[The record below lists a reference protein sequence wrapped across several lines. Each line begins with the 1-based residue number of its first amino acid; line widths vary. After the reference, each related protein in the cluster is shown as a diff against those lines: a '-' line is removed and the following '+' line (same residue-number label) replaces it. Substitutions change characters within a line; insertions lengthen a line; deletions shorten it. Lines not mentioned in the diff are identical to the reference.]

1 MVLEMSRKKMLS
13 FTQFIKRF
21 PNEKACVE
29 YLYSVKWPQGFEC
42 PVCGCRH
49 GYTLKNRRQYQCA
62 NCRHQTSLT
71 ANTVM
76 HRSHL
81 PLTKWFWAIYLIAC
95 DKRGISALALAG
107 KIEVCY
113 ETAWNM
119 LRRIRAA
126 MEMRDEH
133 YVLQGI
139 VEFDDSYFGA
149 GKKGNIPG
157 QGGRA
162 RGNQAVFVAVS
173 KDEKGNPAY
182 LKMQLTPNVQSASIE
197 AFASSR
203 IAYAST
209 VQTDGFNAYRKPLA
223 KRYNHE
229 WEVFNPDGELLK
241 WLHHMIG
248 NAKTFI
254 NGTYHGT
261 STKHLQMYL
270 SEFCY
275 RFNRRKLGGAIFDRL
290 LIAIAG

>member
-1 MVLEMSRKKMLS
+1 MSKKKMLS

-29 YLYSVKWPQGFEC
+29 YLHKIKWPDGFEC

-49 GYTLKNRRQYQCA
+49 GYALKNRRQYQCA
-62 NCRHQTSLT
+62 RCRHQTSLT

-81 PLTKWFWAIYLIAC
+81 PLTKWFWAIYLVAC

-113 ETAWNM
+113 ESAWNM

-126 MEMRDEH
+126 MEMREER

-157 QGGRA
+157 KGGRA

-182 LKMQLTPNVQSASIE
+182 LRMQLTPNVQSTSIE
-197 AFASSR
+197 AFARSR
-203 IAYAST
+203 IAFAST
-209 VQTDGFNAYRKPLA
+209 VQTDGFNAYRTPLA

-290 LIAIAG
+290 LVAIAG

>member
-1 MVLEMSRKKMLS
+1 MSKKKMLS

-42 PVCGCRH
+42 PVCGYHH

-62 NCRHQTSLT
+62 RCRHQTSLT

-81 PLTKWFWAIYLIAC
+81 PLTKWFWAIYLVAC

-157 QGGRA
+157 KGGRA

-182 LKMQLTPNVQSASIE
+182 LRMQLTPNVQSSSIE
-197 AFASSR
+197 AFARSR
-203 IAYAST
+203 IAFAST
-209 VQTDGFNAYRKPLA
+209 VQTDGFNAYRTPLA

-248 NAKTFI
+248 NAKTFV

-290 LIAIAG
+290 LVAIAG

>member
-1 MVLEMSRKKMLS
+1 MVLRMSKKKMLS

-21 PNEKACVE
+21 PNEKACVD
-29 YLYSVKWPQGFEC
+29 YLYNIKWPHGFVC

-49 GYTLKNRRQYQCA
+49 CYVLKTRRHYQCA
-62 NCRHQTSLT
+62 NCRHQSSLT

-81 PLTKWFWAIYLIAC
+81 PLTKWFWAIYLVAC

-119 LRRIRAA
+119 LRRIRGA
-126 MEMRDEH
+126 MEMRDER
-133 YVLQGI
+133 YVLSGI

-149 GKKGNIPG
+149 KIKGVR
-157 QGGRA
+157 GRGA
-162 RGNQAVFVAVS
+162 GNQPVFVAVS
-173 KDEKGNPAY
+173 KDENGHPVY
-182 LKMQLTPNVQSASIE
+182 LKMQTADNIQRPSVSAFVSENI
-197 AFASSR
+197 SSG
-203 IAYAST
+203 ST
-209 VQTDGFNAYRKPLA
+209 VQTDGFRSYRQPLA
-223 KRYNHE
+223 QGGYIHE
-229 WEVFNPDGELLK
+229 YQNFSTDGELLK
-241 WLHHMIG
+241 WLHSIIG
-248 NAKTFI
+248 NAKAFI

-275 RFNRRKLGGAIFDRL
+275 RFNRRLFNGAIFDRL
-290 LIAIAG
+290 LVAIAA

>member
-1 MVLEMSRKKMLS
+1 
-13 FTQFIKRF
+13 
-21 PNEKACVE
+21 
-29 YLYSVKWPQGFEC
+29 
-42 PVCGCRH
+42 
-49 GYTLKNRRQYQCA
+49 
-62 NCRHQTSLT
+62 
-71 ANTVM
+71 M

-81 PLTKWFWAIYLIAC
+81 PLTKWFWAIYLVAC
-95 DKRGISALALAG
+95 DKRGISALTLAG
-107 KIEVCY
+107 KLEVSY
-113 ETAWNM
+113 KTAWYL

-126 MEMRDEH
+126 MEMRDER

-149 GKKGNIPG
+149 GRKGNIPG
-157 QGGRA
+157 KGGRA

-182 LKMQLTPNVQSASIE
+182 LRMQLTPNVQSTSIE
-197 AFASSR
+197 SFARSR
-203 IAYAST
+203 IAYGST

-223 KRYNHE
+223 ECYDHE

-275 RFNRRKLGGAIFDRL
+275 RFNRRKLHGAIFDRL
-290 LIAIAG
+290 LVAVAG

>member
-1 MVLEMSRKKMLS
+1 MLS

-21 PNEKACVE
+21 PDEKACVE

-62 NCRHQTSLT
+62 RCRHQASLT

-81 PLTKWFWAIYLIAC
+81 PLTKWFWAIYLAAC

-113 ETAWNM
+113 ETAWNL

-157 QGGRA
+157 KGGRA

-182 LKMQLTPNVQSASIE
+182 LRMQLTPNVQSTSIE
-197 AFASSR
+197 AFARSR
-203 IAYAST
+203 IAFAST
-209 VQTDGFNAYRKPLA
+209 VQTDGFNAYRTPLA

-275 RFNRRKLGGAIFDRL
+275 RFNRRKMGGAIFDRL
-290 LIAIAG
+290 LVAIAG

>member
-1 MVLEMSRKKMLS
+1 MTKKKMLS

-21 PNEKACVE
+21 PNEKSCME
-29 YLYSVKWPQGFEC
+29 YLYSIKWPQGFEC

-49 GYTLKNRRQYQCA
+49 GYALKNRKQYQCA

-71 ANTVM
+71 VNTVM

-81 PLTKWFWAIYLIAC
+81 PLTKWFWAIYLVAC

-113 ETAWNM
+113 ETAWSM

-126 MEMRDEH
+126 METRDER

-157 QGGRA
+157 KGGRA

-173 KDEKGNPAY
+173 KDEKGNPAC

-197 AFASSR
+197 AFARSR
-203 IAYAST
+203 IAFAST

-223 KRYNHE
+223 ERYNHE

-275 RFNRRKLGGAIFDRL
+275 RFNRRKMGGAIFDRL
-290 LIAIAG
+290 LVAIAG

>member
-1 MVLEMSRKKMLS
+1 MSKKKMLS
-13 FTQFIKRF
+13 FAQFIKRF

-29 YLYSVKWPQGFEC
+29 YLYNVKWPKGFEC
-42 PVCGCRH
+42 PICGCRH
-49 GYTLKNRRQYQCA
+49 GYALKNRRQYQCA

-81 PLTKWFWAIYLIAC
+81 SLTKWFWAIYLVAC
-95 DKRGISALALAG
+95 AKRGISALLLAG

-113 ETAWNM
+113 ETAWNL

-173 KDEKGNPAY
+173 KDEKGNPAH
-182 LKMQLTPNVQSASIE
+182 LRMQLTPYVRSVSIE
-197 AFASSR
+197 AFARSR

-229 WEVFNPDGELLK
+229 WEVFNPNGELLK

-261 STKHLQMYL
+261 STTHLQMYL

-275 RFNRRKLGGAIFDRL
+275 RFNRRKLGAAIFDRL
-290 LIAIAG
+290 LVAIAG

>member
-1 MVLEMSRKKMLS
+1 MSKKKMLS

-29 YLYSVKWPQGFEC
+29 YLHKIKWPDGFEC

-62 NCRHQTSLT
+62 RCRHQTSLT

-81 PLTKWFWAIYLIAC
+81 SLTKWFWAIYLVAC

-157 QGGRA
+157 KGGRA

-182 LKMQLTPNVQSASIE
+182 LRMQLTPNVQSTSIE
-197 AFASSR
+197 AFARSR
-203 IAYAST
+203 IAFAST
-209 VQTDGFNAYRKPLA
+209 VQTDGFNAYRTPLA

-229 WEVFNPDGELLK
+229 WEVFNPDGEMLK

-290 LIAIAG
+290 LVAIAG

>member
-1 MVLEMSRKKMLS
+1 MVLVMSKKKMLS

-21 PNEKACVE
+21 PNEKACVD
-29 YLYSVKWPQGFEC
+29 YLYKVKWPKGFVC

-49 GYTLKNRRQYQCA
+49 CYTIQTRRQYQCA

-81 PLTKWFWAIYLIAC
+81 PLTKWFWAIYLVAC

-119 LRRIRAA
+119 LHRIRGA
-126 MEMRDEH
+126 MEMRDER
-133 YVLQGI
+133 YVLGGI
-139 VEFDDSYFGA
+139 VEFDDSYFG
-149 GKKGNIPG
+149 GKIKGKE
-157 QGGRA
+157 GRGA
-162 RGNQAVFVAVS
+162 GNQPVFVAVS
-173 KDEKGNPAY
+173 KNDKGHPVY
-182 LKMQLTPNVQSASIE
+182 LRMQVTNNVQSDSIE
-197 AFASSR
+197 DFARER
-203 IAYAST
+203 IAYGSV
-209 VQTDGFNAYRKPLA
+209 VQTDGFNAYRTPLS
-223 KRYNHE
+223 KGYLHQRK
-229 WEVFNPDGELLK
+229 VFEPDGELLK

-275 RFNRRKLGGAIFDRL
+275 RFNRRFFNGAIFDRL
-290 LIAIAG
+290 LVAIAG

>member
-1 MVLEMSRKKMLS
+1 MVLKMSKKKMLS
-13 FTQFIKRF
+13 FTQFVKRF
-21 PNEKACVE
+21 PNEKSCVE
-29 YLYSVKWPQGFEC
+29 YLHKIKWPDGFEC

-76 HRSHL
+76 HRTHL
-81 PLTKWFWAIYLIAC
+81 PLTKWFWAIYLVAC

-133 YVLQGI
+133 YILGGI

-157 QGGRA
+157 KGGRA

-182 LKMQLTPNVQSASIE
+182 LRMQLTPNVQSTSIE
-197 AFASSR
+197 TFARSR

-209 VQTDGFNAYRKPLA
+209 VRTDGFNAYRNPLG

-275 RFNRRKLGGAIFDRL
+275 RFNRRKMGGAIFDRL
-290 LIAIAG
+290 LVAIAG

>member
-1 MVLEMSRKKMLS
+1 MTKKKMLS

-21 PNEKACVE
+21 PNEKSCME
-29 YLYSVKWPQGFEC
+29 YLYSIKWPQGFEC

-49 GYTLKNRRQYQCA
+49 GYALKNRKQYQCA

-81 PLTKWFWAIYLIAC
+81 PLTKWFWAIYLVAC

-113 ETAWNM
+113 ETAWSM

-126 MEMRDEH
+126 METRDER

-157 QGGRA
+157 KGGRA

-197 AFASSR
+197 AFARSR
-203 IAYAST
+203 IAFAST

-223 KRYNHE
+223 ERYNHE

-275 RFNRRKLGGAIFDRL
+275 RFNRRKMGGAIFDRL
-290 LIAIAG
+290 LVAIAG